1 VFDQVVK
8 LAYNQTPNII
18 MHHVPLT
25 EKNGRIQ
32 APAQDKNLT
41 ETIPLLRS
49 LFHTT
54 LVLLPTLSS
63 ASTTL
68 LVLSQTEK
76 LVPYITG
83 FRKLIKQLI
92 ASVLDI
98 WSRRVRPADG
108 KNAEPEDTEEVKK
121 AALMWI
127 KKVTFVGD
135 RSLKD
140 ICLTVTTTL
149 AYFKKT
155 DV

>member
-1 VFDQVVK
+1 MFDRVVD
-8 LAYNQTPNII
+8 LAYKQTPNVI
-18 MHHVPLT
+18 MHHVHLT

-41 ETIPLLRS
+41 EIIPLLRS

-54 LVLLPTLSS
+54 FVLLPTLSS
-63 ASTTL
+63 ASTL

-76 LVPYITG
+76 LIPYVTG

-98 WSRRVRPADG
+98 WSRLVRTGDG
-108 KNAEPEDTEEVKK
+108 KNAERQDTEDVKK
-121 AALMWI
+121 AASMWI
-127 KKVTFVGD
+127 KKIMFAGD
-135 RSLKD
+135 RALKD

-149 AYFKKT
+149 T
-155 DV
+155 

>member
-1 VFDQVVK
+1 VFDRVVELVYK
-8 LAYNQTPNII
+8 HTPDII
-18 MHHVPLT
+18 IHHVPLT
-25 EKNGRIQ
+25 ENKGRIQ

-68 LVLSQTEK
+68 LVLLQTEK

-98 WSRRVRPADG
+98 WSRRVRPTDG
-108 KNAEPEDTEEVKK
+108 KNAETEDTEEVKT

-140 ICLTVTTTL
+140 ICLTVTTAL
-149 AYFKKT
+149 PYFES
-155 DV
+155 DI

>member
-1 VFDQVVK
+1 
-8 LAYNQTPNII
+8 
-18 MHHVPLT
+18 MHYVPLT

-54 LVLLPTLSS
+54 FVLLPTLSP

-68 LVLSQTEK
+68 LILSQTEK

-92 ASVLDI
+92 VSVLDI
-98 WSRRVRPADG
+98 WSRRVRHEDG
-108 KNAEPEDTEEVKK
+108 KKVESEDTEEVKT

-127 KKVTFVGD
+127 KKVMFVGD
-135 RSLKD
+135 LSLKD
-140 ICLTVTTTL
+140 ICLTVTTT
-149 AYFKKT
+149 FT
-155 DV
+155 STNS